1 MPKKRLDS
9 WKAIAE
15 FLGRSL
21 RTVQRWH
28 DLSGLPVHHFGGRKG
43 SVFAYEEE
51 IDAWL
56 AGLAEDSGTEP
67 TGAEENTKQA
77 KKNSHKLSASADS
90 MWDVRSVKNIRTI
103 SHLYHNAIDHDSSN
117 ASALIGL
124 ANASL
129 FGAMNDIM
137 DAAIAVPIARGAL
150 RMLVPLN
157 YNLLDSKCPSAW
169 ISLLYDRELSR
180 AHKGFE
186 ELLIKRPSSSF
197 ARLGLAMSC
206 LAIGDL
212 EKAIENAW
220 EAWKLDP
227 LIPSLRGVLCWCVYL
242 SGDFGRVFDLVGQLA
257 GLDDIGISINAIE
270 ALALAQDL
278 PKNISRLEVEAQV
291 HPDNDI
297 LQGVLGY
304 SYGILGKQYQAREK
318 FELLLLHTEK
328 DKTRN
333 GYSRAI
339 GALGIGDERQAIS
352 WLESASSQGSIW
364 SLGLGMD
371 PIFRSLRGNP
381 DFERLIRP
389 FGSQDQIVSDRLN
402 LKQNIRPLQQT
413 FDPIT
418 PDRNYPV

>member
-1 MPKKRLDS
+1 MSRKRLDS

-28 DLSGLPVHHFGGRKG
+28 DLNGLPVHRFSGQKG
-43 SVFAYEEE
+43 SVFAFEEE

-56 AGLAEDSGTEP
+56 AGLAEDAGTVR
-67 TGAEENTKQA
+67 TSAEENTEPA
-77 KKNSHKLSASADS
+77 KKNSRKLSASADR

-103 SHLYHNAIDHDSSN
+103 SHLYHNAIDHDWSN

-129 FGAMNDIM
+129 FGAMNDLT

-150 RMLVPLN
+150 RKLVPLN
-157 YNLLDSKCPSAW
+157 YDLLDSKCPSAW
-169 ISLLYDRELSR
+169 MGLLYDRELPR
-180 AHKGFE
+180 ARKGFE
-186 ELLIKRPSSSF
+186 EFLAKRPSSSF
-197 ARLGLAMSC
+197 ARLGLALSN
-206 LAIGDL
+206 LANGDL
-212 EKAIENAW
+212 DEAIENAW

-227 LIPSLRGVLCWCVYL
+227 LTASLRGVLCWCIYL
-242 SGDFGRVFDLVGQLA
+242 SGDFGRAFDMAGQLT
-257 GLDDIGISINAIE
+257 GLDDIGISTKAIE

-291 HPDNDI
+291 HPHNDI

-318 FELLLLHTEK
+318 FELLLLHTENG
-328 DKTRN
+328 KTRN
-333 GYSRAI
+333 GYSRALA
-339 GALGIGDERQAIS
+339 ALGIGDERQAIS
-352 WLESASSQGSIW
+352 WLEAASSQGSIW

-371 PIFRSLRGNP
+371 PIVRSLRGNP

-402 LKQNIRPLQQT
+402 LQQTIGPVQQT
-413 FDPIT
+413 FDHMT